1 MKNTLICIDGPAAS
15 GKTSVSRELAARLGC
30 EWISTGAFYRGLAFV
45 AVQLQIP
52 LDNEEKLAEMA
63 GRSEVWEVRMG
74 AAQTDVI
81 FQGQVITDQLN
92 DEKVGFAASKISHF
106 PKVRAS
112 LLPLQRGCKKPGV
125 CLVAEGRD
133 CGTVVFPQAAVK
145 VFLTADQAD
154 RAQRRAAELGLSH
167 EETVKAQKIR
177 DEQDSS
183 RRSAPLMAA
192 QDALVLDST
201 HLDLQEVI
209 AQILIY
215 IQKKVPDLSL

>member
-1 MKNTLICIDGPAAS
+1 
-15 GKTSVSRELAARLGC
+15 
-30 EWISTGAFYRGLAFV
+30 
-45 AVQLQIP
+45 
-52 LDNEEKLAEMA
+52 
-63 GRSEVWEVRMG
+63 
-74 AAQTDVI
+74 
-81 FQGQVITDQLN
+81 
-92 DEKVGFAASKISHF
+92 
-106 PKVRAS
+106 
-112 LLPLQRGCKKPGV
+112 
-125 CLVAEGRD
+125 
-133 CGTVVFPQAAVK
+133 VVFPQAAVK